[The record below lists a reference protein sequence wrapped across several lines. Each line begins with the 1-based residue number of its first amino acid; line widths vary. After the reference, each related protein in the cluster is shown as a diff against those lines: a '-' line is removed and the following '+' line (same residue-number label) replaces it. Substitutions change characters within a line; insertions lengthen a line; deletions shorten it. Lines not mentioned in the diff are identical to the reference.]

1 MQYTTTTRHSWA
13 TCELAQHRGTC
24 QHRGDISVQPVWL
37 VSQKES
43 YFQCLCSQ
51 SWRFQLKFPSNAS
64 LCLWPLSVSPHC
76 QFPSTWALVG
86 VPARPLV
93 LHWYIATRT
102 KITKGESSLAKI
114 CTWVVSWVL
123 EDPIAPVPGSST
135 RSRGTFCSETQITW
149 RQKRKTM

>member
-51 SWRFQLKFPSNAS
+51 SWRFQLKFPYNAS
-64 LCLWPLSVSPHC
+64 SCLWPLPCHHTLSISVNLSFGWSPS
-76 QFPSTWALVG
+76 QTP
-86 VPARPLV
+86 R
-93 LHWYIATRT
+93 HWYIATRT
-102 KITKGESSLAKI
+102 KITKRKSSLAKI
-114 CTWVVSWVL
+114 CTWVVSWVP

-149 RQKRKTM
+149 RQTM

>member
-51 SWRFQLKFPSNAS
+51 SWRFQLKFPYNAS
-64 LCLWPLSVSPHC
+64 LSLWPLPCHHTLSIFVNLS
-76 QFPSTWALVG
+76 FGSTLVHSDTHQNYQKKI
-86 VPARPLV
+86 VPCENLHMGRLLGPWRPD
-93 LHWYIATRT
+93 
-102 KITKGESSLAKI
+102 
-114 CTWVVSWVL
+114 C
-123 EDPIAPVPGSST
+123 T
-135 RSRGTFCSETQITW
+135 RSGFLNSFSRHVLFRNSNNVAPSEYNVSLV
-149 RQKRKTM
+149 M